1 VLDFGRVLAAGLAER
16 TPRSSAAAPQI
27 CSKLPRQSKSGEGLE
42 QQDIFSVILD
52 TDCKL
57 LSMRISQRLVHLD
70 AKMSPPV
77 SADGKPQKL
86 EFSHMEKSLSK
97 EAVLED
103 VNPVLLDSTEHNK
116 AFRKVDFHLMPML
129 MALYLIANLDRA
141 NVGNAK
147 IEGLEADL
155 GMIGNDYNL
164 VNMIFVSK
172 KPQSLNVGH

>member
-1 VLDFGRVLAAGLAER
+1 
-16 TPRSSAAAPQI
+16 
-27 CSKLPRQSKSGEGLE
+27 
-42 QQDIFSVILD
+42 
-52 TDCKL
+52 
-57 LSMRISQRLVHLD
+57 
-70 AKMSPPV
+70 MSPPV

-103 VNPVLLDSTEHNK
+103 VNPVLLDSTEHSK